1 MIENT
6 KTIDKIKILGVAS
19 SMRKNSHST
28 SLLSMLLD
36 IASKKYD
43 AKTRLLDL
51 REIPLPL
58 YNPSNNTPE
67 YNNNLKIIT
76 EAVEW
81 ADTFVLA
88 SPDYHGSMSGVMKNF
103 LDHYWGEFAG
113 KTFGYICSSHEKGL
127 TVMDQMRTA
136 VRQCY
141 GWSLPYGVSVNGE
154 QDFDSKGE
162 INNLRLTQRINMMAR
177 DLAVYGALIRAQ
189 FIQDLNDD
197 IEYTFAARYK

>member
-6 KTIDKIKILGVAS
+6 KTIDKIKILGVGS

-103 LDHYWGEFAG
+103 LDHYWSEFAG

-162 INNLRLTQRINMMAR
+162 INNLRLIQRINMMAR
-177 DLAVYGALIRAQ
+177 DLTVYGALIRAQ
-189 FIQDLNDD
+189 FIQDLKDD

>member
-6 KTIDKIKILGVAS
+6 KTIDKIKILGVGS

-43 AKTRLLDL
+43 ANTRLLDL

>member
-6 KTIDKIKILGVAS
+6 KTIDKIKILGVGS

-36 IASKKYD
+36 IASKKYN
-43 AKTRLLDL
+43 AKTSLLDL

-103 LDHYWGEFAG
+103 LD
-113 KTFGYICSSHEKGL
+113 
-127 TVMDQMRTA
+127 
-136 VRQCY
+136 
-141 GWSLPYGVSVNGE
+141 

>member
-6 KTIDKIKILGVAS
+6 KTMDKIKILGVGS

-36 IASKKYD
+36 IASKKYN
-43 AKTRLLDL
+43 ANTRLIDL

-58 YNPSNNTPE
+58 YNPSNNPPE

-76 EAVEW
+76 DAVEW